1 MKYSLHLGYVS
12 QHLIWSLI
20 WEIFLRGR
28 VSSNC
33 PGAIDSLFHLIHRE
47 ENQGGS
53 MDSNCLGM
61 RDFVETLQET
71 WGCFKTLALAWK
83 KDEEMCMLCP
93 DPIEPQKNCRDRNLD
108 HPNNLRYER
117 IDKWRE
123 IVASCQGERLSPWRH
138 TWLSCL
144 AQGGFKVVPL
154 LDLETINDGVFD
166 YCVWMLLIFLILI
179 FSAAVFAVLSQKFC

>member
-1 MKYSLHLGYVS
+1 MKYSLHLGYAS

-20 WEIFLRGR
+20 WEIFRGS

-61 RDFVETLQET
+61 RDFVEKLQET
-71 WGCFKTLALAWK
+71 LRMLQDSGPGVEK
-83 KDEEMCMLCP
+83 KMNKWNQCAC
-93 DPIEPQKNCRDRNLD
+93 CVSRSDRIAGRIAGDCNLD

-144 AQGGFKVVPL
+144 AQGGATSWSLKR
-154 LDLETINDGVFD
+154 
-166 YCVWMLLIFLILI
+166 
-179 FSAAVFAVLSQKFC
+179 